1 MISKHI
7 RTTSSL
13 AIAIGGLAFASP
25 ALAQDASAAQPEA
38 SDTDNTL
45 GEIVVT
51 AQRREQRAD
60 DVGVTINVLTGS
72 DLKAAGTQSVVD
84 LAAITPNVQIK
95 NVVANS
101 VVNVSIRGIG
111 LNDYAANNNPAAGMY
126 VDNVYLVSPVMLSFG
141 LFDIDRV
148 EILKGPQGDLYGRN
162 TTAGAVNIISRKPS
176 ANTDIQL
183 EAGYGSYDS
192 WHLDGAV
199 GGALTSTLSAR
210 FALQTVQQG
219 SGPQTN
225 YVTGNR
231 IGKVDR
237 TNGRLQLLWE
247 PSDSF
252 NLLLNGHKGYDRSD
266 VSLYKADNILTT
278 EEDAYAGQPRVSG
291 AGIDP
296 HMELES
302 SGVSLTANWS
312 ISPQVTLTSISA
324 YEHFTRLHAEDT
336 DGTSLSF
343 LDSTYRNSIDQYSEE
358 LRLAYHG
365 DGLELIG
372 GAFYS
377 HDKVE
382 TRDEFFSSDL
392 LPLLGLAGLDTI
404 GNTYRQ
410 RTDAYAAFM
419 HAEWTFAPNLTLVG
433 GLRYTKEDK
442 VFDQATTFLCTAGS
456 CSNLFAPVSN
466 DYSTSNVSGKIG
478 LNYQAGDRTLIYGSI
493 SRGFKSGGFQ
503 GQLTFDPTVLQPF
516 DDEKLTAYELGVK
529 TRLFSNL
536 QLNAAVFDYE
546 YSDAQ
551 IYGPL
556 FDSPVGV
563 LFGIANVG
571 DVRVQ
576 GVEADARWRPTAGLD
591 LRFGVGVIDTEVT
604 RSVVA
609 GVAKGSVLPNSPSL
623 TLNGRMKYEWSL
635 SDRAS
640 ADITLSGN
648 YQSRVRFD
656 VVRSPAEAV
665 EGGYF
670 LGNAEV
676 GISFSDHWRAA
687 VWVKNIFDRLYRTQ
701 ALNTSVG
708 WTSQYGPPRTA
719 GFNLSYQF

>member
-1 MISKHI
+1 MTRNYI

-13 AIAIGGLAFASP
+13 AIAVGSLACASP
-25 ALAQDASAAQPEA
+25 AFAQDTATSQAEA
-38 SDTDNTL
+38 VVPDDSL

-72 DLKAAGTQSVVD
+72 DLKAAGTQSIVD

-95 NVVANS
+95 NVLANS

-126 VDNVYLVSPVMLSFG
+126 VDNVYLVSPAMLSFG

-176 ANTDIQL
+176 DITDVQI
-183 EAGYGSYDS
+183 EAGYGTYDS
-192 WHLDGAV
+192 WHIDGAV
-199 GGALTSTLSAR
+199 GGALTSTLTAR

-237 TNGRLQLLWE
+237 TNGRLQLQWE

-252 NLLLNGHKGYDRSD
+252 NLLLNAHKGYDRSD
-266 VSLYKADNILTT
+266 VTLYKADNILTT
-278 EEDAYAGQPRVSG
+278 EEDAFASQPRVSG

-296 HMELES
+296 YMRLES
-302 SGVSLTANWS
+302 SGISLTGNWS

-324 YEHFTRLHAEDT
+324 YEHFTRLHVEDT
-336 DGTSLSF
+336 DGTSVRY
-343 LDSTYRNSIDQYSEE
+343 LDATYDNSIDQYSQE

-377 HDKVE
+377 HDKVN
-382 TRDEFFSSDL
+382 TRDAFFSPDL
-392 LPLLGLAGLDTI
+392 LPLFGLAGLDTI

-433 GLRYTKEDK
+433 GLRYTEEEKT
-442 VFDQATTFLCTAGS
+442 FDQATTFLCAAGT
-456 CSNLFAPVSN
+456 CSNLFAPVTN
-466 DYSTSNVSGKIG
+466 NYSTSNVSGKIG
-478 LNYQAGDRTLIYGSI
+478 VNYQAGDRTLVYASI

-516 DDEKLTAYELGVK
+516 GDEKLTAYELGIK
-529 TRLFSNL
+529 TRLFSNF

-571 DVRVQ
+571 DARVK
-576 GVEADARWRPTAGLD
+576 GIEADARWRPAEGLD
-591 LRFGVGVIDTEVT
+591 VRFGVGMIDTEVT
-604 RSVVA
+604 KSVVA
-609 GVAKGSVLPNSPSL
+609 GVTQGSVLPNSPRL

-635 SDRAS
+635 SDRAI

-656 VVRSPAEAV
+656 IVRSPAEAV

-670 LGNAEV
+670 LGNAEIGV
-676 GISFSDHWRAA
+676 SLADHWRAS
-687 VWVKNIFDRLYRTQ
+687 VWVKNVFDHLYRTQ

-708 WTSQYGPPRTA
+708 WTSQYGAPRTA
-719 GFNLSYQF
+719 GFNISYKF

>member
-1 MISKHI
+1 MTRNYI
-7 RTTSSL
+7 RTTSGL
-13 AIAIGGLAFASP
+13 AIAICSLACASP
-25 ALAQDASAAQPEA
+25 AFAQDTAASQAEA
-38 SDTDNTL
+38 VVPDDSL

-72 DLKAAGTQSVVD
+72 DLKAAGTQSIVD

-95 NVVANS
+95 NVLANS

-126 VDNVYLVSPVMLSFG
+126 VDNVYLVSPAMLSFG

-176 ANTDIQL
+176 DITDVQI
-183 EAGYGSYDS
+183 EAGYGTYDS
-192 WHLDGAV
+192 WHIDGAV
-199 GGALTSTLSAR
+199 GGALTSTLTAR

-237 TNGRLQLLWE
+237 TNGRLQLQWE

-252 NLLLNGHKGYDRSD
+252 NLLLNAHKGYDRSD
-266 VSLYKADNILTT
+266 VTLYKADNILTT
-278 EEDAYAGQPRVSG
+278 EEDAFASQPRVSG

-296 HMELES
+296 YMRLES
-302 SGVSLTANWS
+302 SGISLTGNWS

-324 YEHFTRLHAEDT
+324 YEHFTRLHVEDT
-336 DGTSLSF
+336 DGTSVRY
-343 LDSTYRNSIDQYSEE
+343 LDATYDNSIDQYSQE

-377 HDKVE
+377 HDKVN
-382 TRDEFFSSDL
+382 TRDAFFSPDL
-392 LPLLGLAGLDTI
+392 LPLFGLAGLDTI

-433 GLRYTKEDK
+433 GLRYTEEEKT
-442 VFDQATTFLCTAGS
+442 FDQATTFLCAAGT
-456 CSNLFAPVSN
+456 CSNLFAPVTN
-466 DYSTSNVSGKIG
+466 NYSTSNVSGKIG
-478 LNYQAGDRTLIYGSI
+478 VNYQAGDRTLVYASI

-516 DDEKLTAYELGVK
+516 GDEKLTAYELGIK
-529 TRLFSNL
+529 TRLFSNF

-571 DVRVQ
+571 DARVK
-576 GVEADARWRPTAGLD
+576 GIEADARWRPTEGLD
-591 LRFGVGVIDTEVT
+591 VRFGVGMIDTEVT
-604 RSVVA
+604 KSVVA
-609 GVAKGSVLPNSPSL
+609 GVTQGSVLPNSPRL

-635 SDRAS
+635 SDRAI

-656 VVRSPAEAV
+656 IVRSPAEAV

-670 LGNAEV
+670 LGNAEIGV
-676 GISFSDHWRAA
+676 SLADHWRAS
-687 VWVKNIFDRLYRTQ
+687 VWVKNVFDHLYRTQ

-708 WTSQYGPPRTA
+708 WTSQYGAPRTA
-719 GFNLSYQF
+719 GFNISYKF

>member
-176 ANTDIQL
+176 ATTDIQL

-466 DYSTSNVSGKIG
+466 DYSTSNISGKIG

>member
-1 MISKHI
+1 MTRNYI

-13 AIAIGGLAFASP
+13 AIAVGCLACASP
-25 ALAQDASAAQPEA
+25 AFAQDTATSQAEA
-38 SDTDNTL
+38 VAPDDSL

-72 DLKAAGTQSVVD
+72 DLKAAGTQSIVD

-95 NVVANS
+95 NVLANS

-126 VDNVYLVSPVMLSFG
+126 VDNVYLVSPAMLSFG

-176 ANTDIQL
+176 DVTDVQI
-183 EAGYGSYDS
+183 EAGYGTYDN
-192 WHLDGAV
+192 WHIDGAV
-199 GGALTSTLSAR
+199 GGALTSTLTAR

-237 TNGRLQLLWE
+237 TNGRLQLQWE

-252 NLLLNGHKGYDRSD
+252 NLLLNAHKGYDRSD
-266 VSLYKADNILTT
+266 VTLYKADNILTT
-278 EEDAYAGQPRVSG
+278 EEDAFASMPRVSG
-291 AGIDP
+291 AGVDP
-296 HMELES
+296 YMRLES
-302 SGVSLTANWS
+302 SGISLTGNWS

-324 YEHFTRLHAEDT
+324 YEHFTRLHVEDT
-336 DGTSLSF
+336 DGTSVRY
-343 LDSTYRNSIDQYSEE
+343 LDATYDNSIDQYSQE

-377 HDKVE
+377 HDKVN
-382 TRDEFFSSDL
+382 TRDAFYSPDL
-392 LPLLGLAGLDTI
+392 LPLFGLAGLDTI

-419 HAEWTFAPNLTLVG
+419 HAEWTFVPNLTLVG
-433 GLRYTKEDK
+433 GLRYTEEEKT
-442 VFDQATTFLCTAGS
+442 FDQATTFLCAAGT
-456 CSNLFAPVSN
+456 CSNLFAPVTN
-466 DYSTSNVSGKIG
+466 NYSTSNVSGKIG
-478 LNYQAGDRTLIYGSI
+478 LNYQAGDRTLLYASI

-516 DDEKLTAYELGVK
+516 GDEKLTAYELGIK
-529 TRLFSNL
+529 TRLFSNF

-571 DVRVQ
+571 DARVK
-576 GVEADARWRPTAGLD
+576 GIEADARWRPTEGLD
-591 LRFGVGVIDTEVT
+591 VRFGVGMIDTEVT
-604 RSVVA
+604 KSVVA
-609 GVAKGSVLPNSPSL
+609 GVTQGSVLPNSPRL

-635 SDRAS
+635 SDSAM

-656 VVRSPAEAV
+656 IVRSPAEAV

-670 LGNAEV
+670 LGNAEIGV
-676 GISFSDHWRAA
+676 SLTDHWRAS
-687 VWVKNIFDRLYRTQ
+687 VWVKNVFDHLYRTQ

-708 WTSQYGPPRTA
+708 WTSQYGAPRTA
-719 GFNLSYQF
+719 GANISYKF

>member
-1 MISKHI
+1 MISKYI

-176 ANTDIQL
+176 ATTDIQL

-278 EEDAYAGQPRVSG
+278 EEDAYVGQPRVSG

-324 YEHFTRLHAEDT
+324 YEHFTRLHIEDT

-365 DGLELIG
+365 DDLELIG

-623 TLNGRMKYEWSL
+623 TLNGRMKYEWSV

>member
-1 MISKHI
+1 MISNYI

-13 AIAIGGLAFASP
+13 AIAIGGLACVSP
-25 ALAQDASAAQPEA
+25 AFAQDTTASQPETSSA
-38 SDTDNTL
+38 DNTL

-72 DLKAAGTQSVVD
+72 DLKAAGTQSIVD

-176 ANTDIQL
+176 ATTDIQL

-192 WHLDGAV
+192 WHLEGAV
-199 GGALTSTLSAR
+199 GGALTSTLTAR
-210 FALQTVQQG
+210 LALQTVQQG

-237 TNGRLQLLWE
+237 TNGRLQLQWE

-278 EEDAYAGQPRVSG
+278 EEDPFAGQPRVSG

-324 YEHFTRLHAEDT
+324 YEHFTRLHVEDT

-343 LDSTYRNSIDQYSEE
+343 LDSTYENSIDQYSEE

-382 TRDEFFSSDL
+382 TRDQFFASDL
-392 LPLLGLAGLDTI
+392 LRLSCTRNGPLLPI
-404 GNTYRQ
+404 
-410 RTDAYAAFM
+410 
-419 HAEWTFAPNLTLVG
+419 
-433 GLRYTKEDK
+433 
-442 VFDQATTFLCTAGS
+442 
-456 CSNLFAPVSN
+456 
-466 DYSTSNVSGKIG
+466 
-478 LNYQAGDRTLIYGSI
+478 
-493 SRGFKSGGFQ
+493 
-503 GQLTFDPTVLQPF
+503 
-516 DDEKLTAYELGVK
+516 
-529 TRLFSNL
+529 
-536 QLNAAVFDYE
+536 
-546 YSDAQ
+546 
-551 IYGPL
+551 
-556 FDSPVGV
+556 
-563 LFGIANVG
+563 
-571 DVRVQ
+571 
-576 GVEADARWRPTAGLD
+576 
-591 LRFGVGVIDTEVT
+591 
-604 RSVVA
+604 
-609 GVAKGSVLPNSPSL
+609 
-623 TLNGRMKYEWSL
+623 
-635 SDRAS
+635 
-640 ADITLSGN
+640 
-648 YQSRVRFD
+648 
-656 VVRSPAEAV
+656 
-665 EGGYF
+665 
-670 LGNAEV
+670 
-676 GISFSDHWRAA
+676 
-687 VWVKNIFDRLYRTQ
+687 
-701 ALNTSVG
+701 
-708 WTSQYGPPRTA
+708 
-719 GFNLSYQF
+719 

>member
-1 MISKHI
+1 MIRNYI
-7 RTTSSL
+7 RTSSSL
-13 AIAIGGLAFASP
+13 AIAIGSLACALP
-25 ALAQDASAAQPEA
+25 ALAQETTADQAEA
-38 SDTDNTL
+38 GATDNAL
-45 GEIVVT
+45 AEIVVT

-72 DLKAAGTQSVVD
+72 DLKAAGTQSIVD

-95 NVVANS
+95 NVLANS

-126 VDNVYLVSPVMLSFG
+126 VDNVYLVSPAMLSFG

-176 ANTDIQL
+176 ETTDVQI
-183 EAGYGSYDS
+183 EAGYGTYDS
-192 WHLDGAV
+192 WHIDGAV
-199 GGALTSTLSAR
+199 GGALTSTLTAR

-237 TNGRLQLLWE
+237 TNGRLQLQWE

-252 NLLLNGHKGYDRSD
+252 NLLLNAHKGYDRSD
-266 VSLYKADNILTT
+266 VTLYKADNILTT
-278 EEDAYAGQPRVSG
+278 EEDAFASQPRVSG

-296 HMELES
+296 YMRLES
-302 SGVSLTANWS
+302 SGISLTGNWS
-312 ISPQVTLTSISA
+312 ISPDVTLTSISA
-324 YEHFTRLHAEDT
+324 YEHFTRLHVEDT
-336 DGTSLSF
+336 DGTSVRY
-343 LDSTYRNSIDQYSEE
+343 LDATYDNRIDQYSQE

-377 HDKVE
+377 YDKVN
-382 TRDEFFSSDL
+382 TRDAFYSPDL
-392 LPLLGLAGLDTI
+392 LPLFGLAGLDTI

-410 RTDAYAAFM
+410 RTDAYAGFM
-419 HAEWTFAPNLTLVG
+419 HAEWTFAPRLTLIT
-433 GLRYTKEDK
+433 GLRYTEEKK
-442 VFDQATTFLCTAGS
+442 TFDQATTFLCSTGT
-456 CSNLFAPVSN
+456 CFDLFAPVSN

-478 LNYQAGDRTLIYGSI
+478 LNYQAGDRTLVYASI

-516 DDEKLTAYELGVK
+516 GDEKLTAYELGIK
-529 TRLFSNL
+529 TRLFSNF

-571 DVRVQ
+571 DARVK
-576 GVEADARWRPTAGLD
+576 GIEADARWRPAEGLD
-591 LRFGVGVIDTEVT
+591 VRFGAGMIDTEVT
-604 RSVVA
+604 KSVVA
-609 GVAKGSVLPNSPSL
+609 GVTKGSVLPNSPQL

-635 SDRAS
+635 SDRAI

-656 VVRSPAEAV
+656 IVRSPAEAV

-670 LGNAEV
+670 LGNAEI
-676 GISFSDHWRAA
+676 GISLADHWRAS
-687 VWVKNIFDRLYRTQ
+687 VWVKNVFDQLYRTQ

-708 WTSQYGPPRTA
+708 WTSQYGAPRTA
-719 GFNLSYQF
+719 GFNISYKF

>member
-1 MISKHI
+1 MISNYI

-13 AIAIGGLAFASP
+13 AIAIGGLACVSP
-25 ALAQDASAAQPEA
+25 AFAQDTTASQPETSSA
-38 SDTDNTL
+38 DNTL

-72 DLKAAGTQSVVD
+72 DLKAAGTQSIVD

-176 ANTDIQL
+176 ATTDIQL

-192 WHLDGAV
+192 WHLEGAV
-199 GGALTSTLSAR
+199 GGALTSTLTAR
-210 FALQTVQQG
+210 LALQTVQQG

-237 TNGRLQLLWE
+237 TNGRLQLQWE

-278 EEDAYAGQPRVSG
+278 EEDPFAGQPRVSG

-324 YEHFTRLHAEDT
+324 YEHFTRLHVEDT

-382 TRDEFFSSDL
+382 TRDQFFASDL

-404 GNTYRQ
+404 GNSYRQ

-442 VFDQATTFLCTAGS
+442 IFDQATTFLCAGGA

-516 DDEKLTAYELGVK
+516 GDEKLTAYELGVK
-529 TRLFSNL
+529 TRLFSNF
-536 QLNAAVFDYE
+536 QLNAAIFDYE

-576 GVEADARWRPTAGLD
+576 GFEADARWRPANGLD
-591 LRFGVGVIDTEVT
+591 VRFGIGMIDTEVT

-609 GVAKGSVLPNSPSL
+609 GVAQGSVLPNSPSL
-623 TLNGRMKYEWSL
+623 TLNGRMKYEWSV
-635 SDRAS
+635 SDQAS

-656 VVRSPAEAV
+656 VVRSPPEAV

-670 LGNAEV
+670 LGNAEF
-676 GISFSDHWRAA
+676 GISFGDHWRAA

-708 WTSQYGPPRTA
+708 WTSQFGPPRTA
-719 GFNLSYQF
+719 GFNLSYRF